1 MAATRETLWTRPR
14 SLPRG
19 TLWVG
24 VGAALLVLAGIAAA
38 LMRAPAPADSV
49 PTSRVARGDVRIT
62 VTESG
67 ELRAAHQATIS
78 ASTDKQIVWL
88 VPEGT
93 VVAKGDELVR
103 FEFRKYE
110 IARGAAESALAVARA
125 NLERARSELAGHR
138 ATEERARLDYVSL
151 PPLAEKGFI
160 TQNELDGA
168 RLAYE
173 EVRATTRSRQAAVD
187 AARANVKRA
196 ESEVKQQE
204 RKLAEGTVHAP
215 RARVVVYATT
225 GDLHSSRKVT
235 VGMTPFEGME
245 LMYVPDPT
253 SMRVDAEISEFD
265 LAKVN
270 VGSPVELRLDAYPE
284 ASFRGEVES
293 IASLARQKISRI
305 TGKPIGVKVFD
316 VSIEVLDEDERL
328 RPGLSTTAEILV
340 SENPDVLYVPVS
352 AVFVDELDQTV
363 VYVRDGER
371 CAASRWSWAV
381 APSASPSCA
390 RASRRA
396 TRSCWCRRRPG
407 EPGAASSFRERQPEL
422 SHGVG

>member
-1 MAATRETLWTRPR
+1 M
-14 SLPRG
+14 
-19 TLWVG
+19 
-24 VGAALLVLAGIAAA
+24 GIAAA
-38 LMRAPAPADSV
+38 PLVLGVIVATQMRAPTPGSAV
-49 PTSRVARGDVRIT
+49 PTIRVERGDVRIT

-78 ASTDKQIVWL
+78 APTDKQIVWL

-93 VVAKGDELVR
+93 VVAEGDDLVR

-110 IARGAAESALAVARA
+110 IAKSTAESSLAVARA
-125 NLERARSELAGHR
+125 DLQRALSDVVGHR
-138 ATEERARLDYVSL
+138 ATEERARLEYVSL

-173 EVRATTRSRQAAVD
+173 EVRAATRSLQASVT

-196 ESEVKQQE
+196 EQEVRQQE
-204 RKLAEGTVHAP
+204 RKLTEGTVHAP
-215 RARVVVYATT
+215 RAGVVVYATT
-225 GDLHSSRKVT
+225 GDIQSPRKVT

-245 LMYVPDPT
+245 LMYLPDPT

-265 LAKVN
+265 LAKVA

-284 ASFRGEVES
+284 LSFRGEVEN

-305 TGKPIGVKVFD
+305 TGKPIGVKIFD
-316 VSIEVLDEDERL
+316 VSIKVLDEDERL

-340 SENPDVLYVPVS
+340 SDNPDVLYVPVA
-352 AVFVDELDQTV
+352 AVFVDDRDRTV
-363 VYVRDGER
+363 VYVRDGDAIRAQPVELGGSTER
-371 CAASRWSWAV
+371 LAIVRSGLSEGDEV
-381 APSASPSCA
+381 LLAP
-390 RASRRA
+390 
-396 TRSCWCRRRPG
+396 
-407 EPGAASSFRERQPEL
+407 PE
-422 SHGVG
+422 VV